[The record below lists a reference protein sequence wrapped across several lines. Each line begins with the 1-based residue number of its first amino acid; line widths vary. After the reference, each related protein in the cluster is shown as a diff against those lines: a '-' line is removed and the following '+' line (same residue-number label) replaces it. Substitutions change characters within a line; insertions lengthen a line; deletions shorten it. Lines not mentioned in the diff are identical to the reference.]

1 MDLEDLIDA
10 IDIVDYI
17 SQFVDLEERGEEFW
31 GLSPFTSEKTPS
43 FSVRRAFQSF
53 YCFSSGIGGNVFTF
67 VKYYFKCSGWEAVNK
82 LKEYAGLNGDK
93 VIIRQK
99 LDATKVCK
107 KYARKEPRKQGGS
120 HQKFP
125 DDYMSK
131 YEKNNDALKVW
142 EDEGISRQVLDKWQV
157 YYDGFSNR
165 LVYPIRNLSGMIV
178 NIGGRTLDKE
188 WKEKGFRKY
197 TYFAKWGGEMD
208 VIYGLY
214 DNLEEILARKEVIL
228 FEGCKSVLLADT
240 WGIRNT
246 AAILTSHLS
255 PAQMQI
261 LAQIGVRVVFA
272 LDKEVSIKDD
282 HNIKRLKKYTEVE
295 YLWDKNDVLE
305 EKMAPVDMGEDIF
318 KTLYQQR
325 LRYH

>member
-1 MDLEDLIDA
+1 MDLEDLIEA

-67 VKYYFKCSGWEAVNK
+67 VKYYFKCSSWEAVNK
-82 LKEYAGLNGDK
+82 LKEYAGLNADK

-99 LDATKVCK
+99 SDAVRVCR
-107 KYARKEPRKQGGS
+107 KYMRKEPRKSCGS
-120 HQKFP
+120 NQKFP
-125 DDYMSK
+125 EDYMDR
-131 YEKNNDALKVW
+131 YEKNADALKVW
-142 EDEGISRQVLDKWQV
+142 EDEGISREVLDEWQV
-157 YYDGFSNR
+157 YYDRFSNR
-165 LVYPIRNLSGMIV
+165 LVYPIRNLSGNII
-178 NIGGRTLDKE
+178 NIGGRTLDPG

-214 DNLEEILARKEVIL
+214 DNLDEIKASNEVIL

-240 WGIRNT
+240 WGIKNT

-261 LAQIGVRVVFA
+261 LAKLGVRTVFA
-272 LDKEVSIKDD
+272 LDKEVIIRDD

-295 YLWDKNDVLE
+295 YLWDKNNILG
-305 EKMAPVDMGEDIF
+305 EKMAPVDMGKEVF
-318 KTLYQQR
+318 QSLYRQR